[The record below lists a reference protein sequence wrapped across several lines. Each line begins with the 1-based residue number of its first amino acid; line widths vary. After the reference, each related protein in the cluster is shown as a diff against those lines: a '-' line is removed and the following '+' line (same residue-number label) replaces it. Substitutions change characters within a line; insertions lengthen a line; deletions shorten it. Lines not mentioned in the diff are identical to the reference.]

1 MTIFLIDIHRR
12 NAAKHK
18 HTRKCRQQKN
28 GANHTCVREACPETR
43 RRDSLAQLD
52 LEPPHPSALA
62 LLQQQK
68 ALVIDANEPR
78 NKPELTCISEEGIA
92 DMDLPDDLLEE
103 LEYLGDCITS
113 CDKVENYLMMSE
125 YENNLVKQSEVPGI
139 LDKRRKRMLSLTKQ
153 QSLTNKDSPRKPLR
167 ALEKA
172 GSASGHEPPT
182 VANHRAYLR
191 SGNNRSIT
199 VIEEASV

>member
-1 MTIFLIDIHRR
+1 M
-12 NAAKHK
+12 
-18 HTRKCRQQKN
+18 
-28 GANHTCVREACPETR
+28 REACPEAR

-172 GSASGHEPPT
+172 GSASSHEPPA